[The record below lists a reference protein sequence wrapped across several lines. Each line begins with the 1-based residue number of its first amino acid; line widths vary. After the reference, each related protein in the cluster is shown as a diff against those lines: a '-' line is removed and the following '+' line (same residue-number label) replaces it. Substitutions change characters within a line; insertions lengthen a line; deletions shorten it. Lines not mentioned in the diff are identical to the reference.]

1 MTTNLEYNFRLQQK
15 LMNGSQKDPESECWV
30 WLGQIA
36 NSGRGRITIRDSA
49 SQSNKVVSVETASYI
64 AFLGDIPEGKLVKQS
79 CGNRLC
85 VKPDHLELFEI

>member
-1 MTTNLEYNFRLQQK
+1 MTTNLEYYFRLQQK
-15 LMNGSQKDPESECWV
+15 LINGSQKDAKSECLV

-64 AFLGDIPEGKLVKQS
+64 GEIPKGKLVKQK
-79 CGNRLC
+79 CGTRLC
-85 VKPDHLELFEI
+85 VNPDHLELFEL